1 MPPPTLRDIKK
12 VYRAVALQCHPDKV
26 AAAATESERNSAQR
40 RFDAATDAHDRVKE
54 ALERRSSA
62 AEAAGVKKATRRAAR
77 RAARKARERA

>member
-40 RFDAATDAHDRVKE
+40 RFDAATDAHDRLKE
-54 ALERRSSA
+54 ALEKKQRSEGISGESHTVA
-62 AEAAGVKKATRRAAR
+62 
-77 RAARKARERA
+77 